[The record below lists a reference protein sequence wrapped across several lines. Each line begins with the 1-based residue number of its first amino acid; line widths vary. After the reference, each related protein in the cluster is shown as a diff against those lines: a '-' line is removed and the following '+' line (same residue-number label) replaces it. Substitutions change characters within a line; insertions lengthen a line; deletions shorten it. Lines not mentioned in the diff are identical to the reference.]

1 MGQKGLSNIGIGSS
15 LWNNLPRSMKKPTVL
30 NTFRQFSWKLELI
43 RLLLV
48 FTYIPYPF
56 IYLFMYLFI
65 YSFIYLFIHL
75 FIYFCLSLIQFSV
88 FNFYFTYLPFPLPF
102 LTFYF
107 ILFFMYP
114 FCYFNMFLICS
125 SLWYISLFT

>member
-15 LWNNLPRSMKKPTVL
+15 LWNNLPRSIKKPTVL

-75 FIYFCLSLIQFSV
+75 FIYLFIFVSHLFS
-88 FNFYFTYLPFPLPF
+88 FLF
-102 LTFYF
+102 LTFILPIYHFLYLFSHSILYYF
-107 ILFFMYP
+107 LCIHFVIS
-114 FCYFNMFLICS
+114 ICS
-125 SLWYISLFT
+125 